1 MDSKILDMSHGDS
14 LSDTS
19 PWARETKEKINQW
32 DFIKLKSFC
41 TAKETINKMKRQP
54 TAWENIFTN
63 DTSDRELIIKICK
76 GFMQLN
82 TKNLQTIQFKNWAKD
97 LNKHFSKEDIQTAN
111 RHRKNSSTSLAT
123 REM

>member
-1 MDSKILDMSHGDS
+1 MI
-14 LSDTS
+14 T
-19 PWARETKEKINQW
+19 
-32 DFIKLKSFC
+32 
-41 TAKETINKMKRQP
+41 QP
-54 TAWENIFTN
+54 TEWENTFAN

-111 RHRKNSSTSLAT
+111 RLIK
-123 REM
+123 